1 MKLSRTVGYAIHAT
15 LQLAGGERG
24 VPIPC
29 SQLAAD
35 GRMPERFLL
44 QILRSLV
51 TRGLLCSTRGVDG
64 GYYLA
69 RPADEISLCDIVEA
83 FDNPL
88 TPVVPTFDALAPE
101 VRKRILNS
109 LSGAST
115 AARNELSKLTMAD
128 LMRTGRNSG

>member
-1 MKLSRTVGYAIHAT
+1 MKLSRTIAYAIHAT

-29 SQLAAD
+29 SQLAND

-64 GYYLA
+64 GYCLA
-69 RPADEISLCDIVEA
+69 RPADQISLRDIVEA

-88 TPVVPTFDALAPE
+88 SPAIPALDALAPE
-101 VRKRILNS
+101 VQKRILSS
-109 LSGAST
+109 LNGAST
-115 AARNELSKLTMAD
+115 AARSELAKLTMAD
-128 LMRTGRNSG
+128 LMRVGRNSG